1 MPFSGWYV
9 DYVYAMYFAIT
20 TMVTVGYGD
29 ITPKQYFELIIV
41 SIIQLVGTAFFGYM
55 INVIGLT
62 VVEIK

>member
-1 MPFSGWYV
+1 M